1 MGIPGLKMAADLQK
15 IREIAERVAESNGI
29 EVLEVE
35 LCGAGKAR
43 RLRVFLDKPEGIT
56 LADCE
61 SVSREMGTILDVE
74 TVVPGGQYT
83 LEVSS
88 PGLDRK
94 LFKPADYERFAG
106 SLVKVQTHEPV
117 DGARNWKGRL
127 QGIQGG
133 RVVLAMEPGRKADVE
148 RVEIELANI
157 AKANLVPEF

>member
-1 MGIPGLKMAADLQK
+1 MRMAADLQK
-15 IREIAERVAESNGI
+15 IREITERVAGSNGI

-61 SVSREMGTILDVE
+61 SVSRELGTILDVE
-74 TVVPGGQYT
+74 NVVPGGQYT

-88 PGLDRK
+88 PGMDRK
-94 LFKPADYERFAG
+94 LFKPADYERFVG

-117 DGARNWKGRL
+117 GGARNWKGRL
-127 QGIQGG
+127 QGLEGG
-133 RVVLAMEPGRKADVE
+133 RVVLAMESGRKAENEVE